1 MYNLDIVCLLFSV
14 ILGIKRE
21 DVKKIFCKEKNKN
34 IEISKNIDAV
44 SRKLEDSKEI
54 IENALLEIEEQ
65 KKLFE
70 QMKKE
75 AEISQQIRSMNEE
88 QVLALNELLEKTL
101 NRQDK
106 KTFPKNFLM
115 NLFFCILSAVL
126 GFLLGRYFGINT

>member
-1 MYNLDIVCLLFSV
+1 MYNFDIVCLLLSV
-14 ILGIKRE
+14 IFGIKLE
-21 DVKKIFCKEKNKN
+21 DVKKIFRKEKNRN
-34 IEISKNIDAV
+34 NEISKNIDAV

-70 QMKKE
+70 QMKRE

-106 KTFPKNFLM
+106 RPFLKTL
-115 NLFFCILSAVL
+115 
-126 GFLLGRYFGINT
+126 